1 VISILKILV
10 ITVALLLSGCALHCP
25 AVDQD
30 NPENVIALPII
41 IYQSRIV
48 INPYYRQSIQ
58 TTQGFNF
65 LVILF

>member
-10 ITVALLLSGCALHCP
+10 ITIALLLSGCAIHRIP
-25 AVDQD
+25 ADQD
-30 NPENVIALPII
+30 NTENTISFPII

-48 INPYYRQSIQ
+48 VNPHYRQSIQ
-58 TTQGFNF
+58 ATQGFNF